1 MRAPEYRALVRAAAR
16 LYRKAGHYPHH
27 FARGKLGLDPVFP
40 ALLCRGLIPDGA
52 RVLDLG
58 CGQGCL
64 EALLIAAGKQF
75 DAGIWPE
82 GWPAPPRNLTL
93 HGIELQ
99 ERASD
104 WARTAFG
111 SQATILTGDIHDMTL
126 PYADV
131 VVVLDVLHYMDRPT
145 QGRVLVRIVRALR
158 GNGLLLLRVND
169 AGAGLRFQVTRFAD
183 KISTLLG
190 GRGLPSQHDRPA
202 TEWKELLETA
212 GFQVA
217 SDPMSAGTPFATVL
231 LTARLGPSAKPQ
243 A

>member
-1 MRAPEYRALVRAAAR
+1 MRAPEYRALVRAAACP
-16 LYRKAGHYPHH
+16 YRKAGHYPYH
-27 FARGKLGLDPVFP
+27 FACGKLGLDPVFP
-40 ALLCRGLIPDGA
+40 ALLSRGLIPDGA

-82 GWPAPPRNLTL
+82 GWRAPPRNITL

-99 ERASD
+99 ERTAN
-104 WARTAFG
+104 WARTALG
-111 SQATILTGDIHDMTL
+111 SEAIILTGDMHELTL

-131 VVVLDVLHYMDRPT
+131 VVLLDVLHYMDRPT
-145 QGRVLVRIVRALR
+145 QGRVLARIARALR
-158 GNGLLLLRVND
+158 GDGLLLLRISD
-169 AGAGLRFQVTRFAD
+169 AGAGLPYVLTRFAD
-183 KISTLLG
+183 KVSSLL
-190 GRGLPSQHDRPA
+190 RGQGYPSQYDRPA

-231 LTARLGPSAKPQ
+231 LTARLSPSAR
-243 A
+243 